1 MRAQPFDDYRPLL
14 IAFNLA
20 TQRGDASQGAGTI
33 GPRRKVVEA
42 RATRGKRS
50 QHRIAMRYGL
60 VARHAQA
67 SQNVARRPHHHRLCV
82 RTHHFRLYYIL
93 LSTNAARTRRTRYN
107 SARVLRLDNKAIAHI
122 FYETADLMEVNGD
135 DSFRIRSYRRA
146 AEALEGH
153 PQQVSDLMDEPKKLL
168 AIPGIGKGMAANIQE
183 LNREGKLTPHQELLK
198 KYRPSM
204 LELLKI
210 QGLGP
215 KTIAMLWSAFQVSD
229 LAGVEQLARDGK
241 LRELPRMSEKTE
253 QKILKAIED
262 YRRIS
267 GRFLLDEADRTAEK
281 LTEHLRHI
289 QGIDKITPAG
299 SLRRGRETV
308 GDLDVLVTGPCCVDD
323 QQRADLIEEILR
335 FPGIVQVLAKGD
347 NKVSFKLRNGLQV
360 DVRTLSP
367 DTYGAALQYFT
378 GSKNHNVTLRQRA
391 LKLGFTL
398 SEYGLFRLDDNQRVA
413 GATEE
418 EIYGK
423 LNLDC
428 IPPEMRENCGEI
440 EAAAEHK
447 LPRLITIDD
456 IRGEVHMHT
465 VETDGRNTI
474 AEMAEAA
481 KARGYQYIAITDHS
495 KNLAFANGLDDKRA
509 VEHIARI
516 HAANDQTEGIT
527 IMAGIEVDIL
537 ADGAL
542 DLSDSVLEQMD
553 VVVASVHSA
562 FNQESGQMTDRLLQA
577 IGNGNV
583 SILGHPTG
591 RLLLRRDAYPF
602 NMDAV
607 LKTALQNKVAM
618 ELNAY
623 PDRLDLNDVHLRMA
637 REHGV
642 KVVINTDAHHTT
654 HFEKIKYGILQARR
668 AWLTPADVLNTL
680 PEKEFRQAMKR
691 L

>member
-1 MRAQPFDDYRPLL
+1 M
-14 IAFNLA
+14 
-20 TQRGDASQGAGTI
+20 
-33 GPRRKVVEA
+33 
-42 RATRGKRS
+42 
-50 QHRIAMRYGL
+50 
-60 VARHAQA
+60 
-67 SQNVARRPHHHRLCV
+67 
-82 RTHHFRLYYIL
+82 
-93 LSTNAARTRRTRYN
+93 
-107 SARVLRLDNKAIAHI
+107 DNKAIAHI

-135 DSFRIRSYRRA
+135 DSFRLRSYRRA
-146 AEALEGH
+146 AEALEAH
-153 PQQVSDLMDEPKKLL
+153 PQQVSALLDEPKKLL
-168 AIPGIGKGMAANIQE
+168 GISGIGKGMAANIQE
-183 LNREGKLTPHQELLK
+183 LCREGKLSIHQELLQ

-215 KTIAMLWSAFQVSD
+215 KTIALLWSAFQVSD
-229 LAGVEQLARDGK
+229 LAGVEKLAREGK
-241 LRELPRMSEKTE
+241 LRELPRLSAKSE

-281 LTEHLRHI
+281 LTEHLKHI
-289 QGIDKITPAG
+289 EGIEKITPAG

-308 GDLDVLVTGPCCVDD
+308 GDLDMLITGACCLDD
-323 QQRADLIEEILR
+323 ERRNGLIEEILR
-335 FPGIVQVLAKGD
+335 FPGILDVLAKGD
-347 NKVSFKLRNGLQV
+347 NKVSFKLRSGMQV
-360 DVRTLSP
+360 DVRLLPPES
-367 DTYGAALQYFT
+367 YGAAMQYFT

-391 LKLGFTL
+391 LKMGLTL
-398 SEYGLFRLDDNQRVA
+398 NEYGLFKLEGNERVA
-413 GATEE
+413 SATED
-418 EIYGK
+418 EIYGALK
-423 LNLDC
+423 LDC

-440 EAAAEHK
+440 DLAAEHK
-447 LPRLITIDD
+447 LPRLITIGD

-465 VETDGRNTI
+465 VETDGRCSI
-474 AEMAEAA
+474 AEMADAA
-481 KARGYQYIAITDHS
+481 KARGYQYMAITDHS

-516 HAANDQTEGIT
+516 RAANDEIHGIT

-537 ADGAL
+537 ADGEL

-562 FNQESGQMTDRLLQA
+562 FNQEPQQMTDRLLRA
-577 IGNGNV
+577 LENRNV

-591 RLLLRRDAYPF
+591 RLLLRRDAYSF
-602 NMDAV
+602 DMDAI
-607 LKTALQNKVAM
+607 LKAALKNRIAM

-637 REHGV
+637 RDRGV
-642 KVVINTDAHHTT
+642 KIVINTDAHHTS

-680 PEKEFRQAMKR
+680 PEKEFRRAMK
-691 L
+691 LEWAQAVVSG